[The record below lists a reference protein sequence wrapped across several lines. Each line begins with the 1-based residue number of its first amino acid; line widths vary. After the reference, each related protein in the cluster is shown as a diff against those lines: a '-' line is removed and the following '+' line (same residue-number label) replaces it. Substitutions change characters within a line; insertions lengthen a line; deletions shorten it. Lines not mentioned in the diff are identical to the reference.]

1 MIKEEKKFVIA
12 IDGGAG
18 VGKSS
23 VAKLISKKTKIMHI
37 DTGAMYRAVGLYFK
51 NSKIDIIPENEEI
64 INNELK
70 NIDIRLEQDET
81 SEKNLKIILNNED
94 VTKKI
99 RTPEVSMLASDI
111 SKFKKI
117 REVLVALQRK
127 IAGNNNVVLDG
138 RDIASVVFPNA
149 TLKIFLTTSI
159 LERTNRRLKELLE
172 KGENVTFDE
181 VKTDLEKRDFQ
192 DSTRKESPL
201 IKVEDA
207 IEIETSNKS
216 IEEVCDIITLLL
228 EKKGF
233 SYDKNS

>member
-1 MIKEEKKFVIA
+1 MIKEEKKYIIA

-23 VAKLISKKTKIMHI
+23 VAKLISKKIGIMHI
-37 DTGAMYRAVGLYFK
+37 DTGAMYRAVALYFLNK
-51 NSKIDIIPENEEI
+51 GIQINEER

-70 NIDIRLEQDET
+70 NIDIRLEQDENGQKT
-81 SEKNLKIILNNED
+81 ILNNED

-99 RTPEVSMLASDI
+99 RTPEVSMLTSDI
-111 SKFKKI
+111 SIFKKV
-117 REVLVALQRK
+117 REFLVPLQRK
-127 IAGNNNVVLDG
+127 IAANNNVVLDG
-138 RDIASVVFPNA
+138 RDIGSVVFPNA

-216 IEEVCDIITLLL
+216 IEEVCDIIILLL